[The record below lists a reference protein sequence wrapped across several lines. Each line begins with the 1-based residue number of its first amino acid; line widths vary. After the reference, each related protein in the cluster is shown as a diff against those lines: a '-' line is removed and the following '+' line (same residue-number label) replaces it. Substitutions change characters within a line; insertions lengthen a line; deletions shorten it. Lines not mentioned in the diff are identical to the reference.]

1 MVDGKIVL
9 YASHISIE
17 VVKSDVPDLENS
29 RTRILDDISFK
40 LHEGESMGIIGES
53 GSGKTALLD
62 ILLSLIKPTSGELFV
77 DVTKEAGEELDEIN
91 RRIEKINELF
101 IEKYGY
107 NPDEEEIEGNDELD
121 LLTERYEELCKG
133 LSVFRMGSKDII
145 KNRGYIQPVFQD
157 VYSTLDPKKVVM
169 DSLSEPLKYIQH
181 LDREEI
187 GYRLQNLMTEIGID
201 EKLLSKYPVHLSES
215 EMQKVA
221 IMRALSVNP
230 RIVVMDDPTAYLDVT
245 MKIKLFN
252 LINQRR
258 LESGT
263 SFLIA
268 SSNLSFISSF
278 TQTVAVLCRGRIV
291 EIGPSMEIFSNSFH
305 PYTKALIS
313 SIPSSDPSIKIEGI
327 ALRKQEPDYEQ
338 IPKGCVFHTRCP
350 NVMSN
355 CGWSAEDIESG
366 IREMI
371 DEYRLDDPA
380 SIPEI
385 ENIISDEGENLIEI
399 SFRDEENYDQNLVR
413 RKIEELIEIRKQKPD
428 GIRFG
433 AIDFIEFEAENNNLV
448 LQLVKPAVPKMI
460 EVSEGHHVSCYMYD
474 VKEEEKESQN

>member
-9 YASHISIE
+9 YASHISYNTP
-17 VVKSDVPDLENS
+17 KSDIFGMENS
-29 RTRILDDISFK
+29 GIRILDDISFK

-53 GSGKTALLD
+53 GSGKTALID
-62 ILLSLIKPTSGELFV
+62 ILLSLIKPTSGELFM
-77 DVTKEAGEELDEIN
+77 DVTKEVGEELDEIN

-101 IEKYGY
+101 MEKYGY

-121 LLTERYEELCKG
+121 LLTERYEELCKE
-133 LSVFRMGSKDII
+133 LSIFRMNNREISK
-145 KNRGYIQPVFQD
+145 KRGYIQPVFQD
-157 VYSTLDPKKVVM
+157 VYSTLDPKKDIM
-169 DSLSEPLKYIQH
+169 SSLSEPLRYIQH
-181 LDREEI
+181 INREEI
-187 GYRLQNLMTEIGID
+187 GYRLQNIMTEVGID
-201 EKLLSKYPVHLSES
+201 EKSLSKYPVHLSES
-215 EMQKVA
+215 EKQKVA

-258 LESGT
+258 SENGT
-263 SFLIA
+263 SFIIA
-268 SSNLSFISSF
+268 SSNLSFISTF

-291 EIGPSMEIFSNSFH
+291 EIGPSTDIFSNSLH

-327 ALRKQEPDYEQ
+327 ALRKHGPDYEQ
-338 IPKGCVFHTRCP
+338 IPKGCVFHTKCP

-355 CGWSAEDIESG
+355 CGWSTEDIQTY
-366 IREMI
+366 IREII

-433 AIDFIEFEAENNNLV
+433 AIDFIEFEAENNNLIIQLIKPV
-448 LQLVKPAVPKMI
+448 LPKMI
-460 EVSEGHHVSCYMYD
+460 EVSEDHFVSCFMYTVD
-474 VKEEEKESQN
+474 EEEKEPQN

>member
-9 YASHISIE
+9 YASHISYKTP
-17 VVKSDVPDLENS
+17 KSDIFGIENS
-29 RTRILDDISFK
+29 GIRILDDISLK

-62 ILLSLIKPTSGELFV
+62 ILLSLIKPTSGELFM
-77 DVTKEAGEELDEIN
+77 DVTKEVGEELDEIN

-101 IEKYGY
+101 MEKYGY
-107 NPDEEEIEGNDELD
+107 NPNEEEIEGNDELD

-133 LSVFRMGSKDII
+133 FSLFRMSSREISK
-145 KNRGYIQPVFQD
+145 KRGYIQPVFQD
-157 VYSTLDPKKVVM
+157 VYSTLDPKKNVIS
-169 DSLSEPLKYIQH
+169 SLSEPLRYIQH
-181 LDREEI
+181 INSEEI
-187 GYRLQNLMTEIGID
+187 GYRLQNIMTEVGID
-201 EKLLSKYPVHLSES
+201 EKSFSKYPVYLSES
-215 EMQKVA
+215 EKQKVA

-258 LESGT
+258 SENGT
-263 SFLIA
+263 SFIIA
-268 SSNLSFISSF
+268 SSNLSFISTF

-291 EIGPSMEIFSNSFH
+291 EIGPSTDIFSNSLH

-327 ALRKQEPDYEQ
+327 ALRKHGPDYEQ
-338 IPKGCVFHTRCP
+338 IPKGCVFHTKCP

-355 CGWSAEDIESG
+355 CGWSTEDIQTY
-366 IREMI
+366 IREII

-399 SFRDEENYDQNLVR
+399 SFRDEENYDQNIVR

-433 AIDFIEFEAENNNLV
+433 AIDFIEFEAENNNLIIQLIKPV
-448 LQLVKPAVPKMI
+448 LPKMI
-460 EVSEGHHVSCYMYD
+460 EVSEDHFVSCFMYTVD
-474 VKEEEKESQN
+474 EEEKESQN